1 MLMIIMLRY
10 TNMKNDIFLTFKIII
25 SFEYIY
31 RTDYNYKL
39 LHVKLK
45 KRKKNFMIN
54 LKYTKVTHLIMNLFE
69 K

>member
-31 RTDYNYKL
+31 IDRTDYNYKL
-39 LHVKLK
+39 IQVRKVCKTEEK
-45 KRKKNFMIN
+45 K
-54 LKYTKVTHLIMNLFE
+54 E
-69 K
+69 KFYDKS

>member
-31 RTDYNYKL
+31 IYIEQTNYKL
-39 LHVKLK
+39 LQVRKVRKTEEK
-45 KRKKNFMIN
+45 K
-54 LKYTKVTHLIMNLFE
+54 E
-69 K
+69 KFYDKS

>member
-31 RTDYNYKL
+31 IYIYIEQTNYKL
-39 LHVKLK
+39 LQVRKVRKTEEK
-45 KRKKNFMIN
+45 K
-54 LKYTKVTHLIMNLFE
+54 E
-69 K
+69 KFYDKS

>member
-31 RTDYNYKL
+31 IYIY
-39 LHVKLK
+39 
-45 KRKKNFMIN
+45 I
-54 LKYTKVTHLIMNLFE
+54 
-69 K
+69 

>member
-31 RTDYNYKL
+31 IYIYIYIEQTIII
-39 LHVKLK
+39 
-45 KRKKNFMIN
+45 NFYM
-54 LKYTKVTHLIMNLFE
+54 
-69 K
+69 